1 MGLRTSTGLDGWC
14 VADLLYL
21 PNVLLNWL
29 AELLTVIEQT
39 GRWPRILARGFISL
53 IPKGEGMLPMQQRPV
68 SVLSQIY
75 RVWAGVRL
83 EECMTW
89 QETWIHPQAYGFRK
103 KRGATDAAGMISLL
117 IELCHVMQTTLMG
130 FWLDYVK
137 CFDLIPRQVVLLVA
151 KEEGMDEGVHRALSG
166 MYAQLMRC
174 FKIMAC
180 MCSFFQATNGILQG
194 CPLSVILINL
204 LTSIWKRVMD
214 AQAQAIQAQAIQV
227 STNRMPPGGSPKEA
241 LSFIITALGY
251 ADDTYGLG
259 TVRPRTQRPLERTQQ
274 WMIDIR
280 QAVNPLKSVSFQV
293 GLADKDPLRMGREPF
308 PISTEF
314 KSLGAG
320 VRTTGDP
327 SSGPLILQRI
337 ARASKLLDRVHGAQG
352 HFERRC
358 SVVSTMITAAGLHA
372 AEIVPLQPKSLSS
385 FETKIITT
393 IWGPSRPARAKEIVF
408 CLLCAG
414 HRIAPTLII
423 PYQRALWLAKLCRT
437 RGPSLVL
444 AQAIW
449 EKNPSPQSAGPFGR
463 ALQTLHNWGWTPAQG
478 WWEWTAPGVAQPL
491 SLIGDKAEVK
501 HHVREQLRAQ
511 LIAQLIQRRPRQF
524 TGMHY
529 TTNKRLVPQS
539 ILSFTSELERSL
551 LRTILAGGVWT
562 ALRAHQRGLRP
573 SSNCPFC
580 GKAAETEQ
588 HIFWSC
594 EAG

>member
-1 MGLRTSTGLDGWC
+1 
-14 VADLLYL
+14 
-21 PNVLLNWL
+21 
-29 AELLTVIEQT
+29 
-39 GRWPRILARGFISL
+39 
-53 IPKGEGMLPMQQRPV
+53 
-68 SVLSQIY
+68 
-75 RVWAGVRL
+75 
-83 EECMTW
+83 
-89 QETWIHPQAYGFRK
+89 
-103 KRGATDAAGMISLL
+103 
-117 IELCHVMQTTLMG
+117 
-130 FWLDYVK
+130 
-137 CFDLIPRQVVLLVA
+137 
-151 KEEGMDEGVHRALSG
+151 MDEGVHRALSG
-166 MYAQLMRC
+166 MYAELMRC

-180 MCSFFQATNGILQG
+180 MCSFFQATNGILHG

-214 AQAQAIQAQAIQV
+214 AQAQAIQV
-227 STNRMPPGGSPKEA
+227 SANRMPPGGSPTEA

-259 TVRPRTQRPLERTQQ
+259 SARPRTQRLLERTEE
-274 WMIDIR
+274 WLTDTG
-280 QAVNPLKSVSFQV
+280 QAMNPLKSVSFQV

-358 SVVSTMITAAGLHA
+358 SVVSTMITATGLHA

-423 PYQRALWLAKLCRT
+423 PYQRAVWLAKLCRT

-449 EKNPSPQSAGPFGR
+449 EKNPSTQSAGPFGR
-463 ALQTLHNWGWTPAQG
+463 ALQTLHNWGWTRHKG
-478 WWEWTAPGVAQPL
+478 G
-491 SLIGDKAEVK
+491 GNG
-501 HHVREQLRAQ
+501 
-511 LIAQLIQRRPRQF
+511 QRQASP
-524 TGMHY
+524 
-529 TTNKRLVPQS
+529 NP
-539 ILSFTSELERSL
+539 
-551 LRTILAGGVWT
+551 
-562 ALRAHQRGLRP
+562 
-573 SSNCPFC
+573 
-580 GKAAETEQ
+580 
-588 HIFWSC
+588 
-594 EAG
+594 

>member
-1 MGLRTSTGLDGWC
+1 
-14 VADLLYL
+14 
-21 PNVLLNWL
+21 
-29 AELLTVIEQT
+29 
-39 GRWPRILARGFISL
+39 
-53 IPKGEGMLPMQQRPV
+53 
-68 SVLSQIY
+68 
-75 RVWAGVRL
+75 
-83 EECMTW
+83 
-89 QETWIHPQAYGFRK
+89 
-103 KRGATDAAGMISLL
+103 
-117 IELCHVMQTTLMG
+117 
-130 FWLDYVK
+130 
-137 CFDLIPRQVVLLVA
+137 
-151 KEEGMDEGVHRALSG
+151 
-166 MYAQLMRC
+166 
-174 FKIMAC
+174 
-180 MCSFFQATNGILQG
+180 
-194 CPLSVILINL
+194 
-204 LTSIWKRVMD
+204 
-214 AQAQAIQAQAIQV
+214 
-227 STNRMPPGGSPKEA
+227 MPPGGSPTEA

-259 TVRPRTQRPLERTQQ
+259 TARPCTQRLLERTEE
-274 WMIDIR
+274 WLTDTG

-320 VRTTGDP
+320 VRTTGNT

-337 ARASKLLDRVHGAQG
+337 ARAGKLLDRVHGAEG

-358 SVVSTMITAAGLHA
+358 SVVSTMITATGLHA

-423 PYQRALWLAKLCRT
+423 PYQRAVWLAKLCRT

-449 EKNPSPQSAGPFGR
+449 EKHPSPQSAGPFGR

-491 SLIGDKAEVK
+491 NLVGDKAEVK

-529 TTNKRLVPQS
+529 TTNRRLVPQC

-551 LRTILAGGVWT
+551 LRTILAGGGLDSAART
-562 ALRAHQRGLRP
+562 SKGPAAHL
-573 SSNCPFC
+573 
-580 GKAAETEQ
+580 
-588 HIFWSC
+588 
-594 EAG
+594 